1 MKNVKSIYLDHA
13 ATTKPYVEVVSLFTK
28 LETEHYGNSSSI
40 HGFGIDA
47 LSYLNKARDLV
58 LKSFGLT
65 KGYKIIFTSGAT
77 EANNLAIL
85 GYCLKHAN
93 RGKHVITSNVE
104 HPSVLECFKYLETL
118 GFKVTYLKVNKDGVV
133 EVKQLEKAMTSETIF
148 VSLMSTNNEIGSINN
163 IDELSKIVH
172 QYPKAVFHSDTTQS
186 IGKDKVNYSALD
198 MFVVSG
204 HKVHGLKGSGC
215 LILKEK
221 VDLEPRVFGGGQE
234 DGLRSGTVPVALACS
249 LAKAVSIVDSK
260 ISAESARI
268 SKIHQQFL
276 VKLQNVDGLEFNS
289 NKNGSPYI
297 LNFSLTSKK
306 ASVVVEALS
315 NVGIYVSSVSACN
328 SKREPMSY
336 VVDALGKNSVASHN
350 TIRLSF
356 GEDNTEEDADIFA
369 REFIKVLES
378 IR

>member
-249 LAKAVSIVDSK
+249 LAKAVSIVQSK

>member
-13 ATTKPYVEVVSLFTK
+13 ATTKPYDEVVSLFTK
-28 LETEHYGNSSSI
+28 IETEHYGNSASI
-40 HGFGIDA
+40 HGLGIDA
-47 LSYLNKARDLV
+47 LSLLNKARELI
-58 LKSFGLT
+58 LKSLGLN
-65 KGYKIIFTSGAT
+65 KGYKVIFTSGAT

-85 GYCLKHAN
+85 GYCLKHSH
-93 RGKHVITSNVE
+93 RGKHIITSNVE
-104 HPSVLECFKYLETL
+104 HPSVLECFKYLESQ
-118 GFKVTYLKVNKDGVV
+118 GFDVTYLKVNKDGVV
-133 EVKQLEKAMTSETIF
+133 EPQKLIKAMTDKTIL

-163 IDELSKIVH
+163 LEELSKIVH

-186 IGKDKVNYSALD
+186 IGKDKVNFSLID
-198 MFVVSG
+198 MLVVSG

-215 LILKEK
+215 LILKEN

-249 LAKAVSIVDSK
+249 LAKAISVVQSK
-260 ISAESARI
+260 ISAESLRI
-268 SKIHQQFL
+268 AKIHQQFL
-276 VKLQNVDGLEFNS
+276 VNLEKINGLEFNS
-289 NKNGSPYI
+289 NQHGSPYI
-297 LNFSLTSKK
+297 LNFSLTHKK

-315 NVGIYVSSVSACN
+315 NLGIYVSSVSACN

-336 VVDALGKNSVASHN
+336 VVEALGKNSVASHN

-356 GEDNTEEDADIFA
+356 GDDNTEEDAELFA
-369 REFIKVLES
+369 RELNKVLEN